1 MKQPTPIEDVATIVA
16 YAELALSYA
25 KHGDTDEAE
34 VLFLAMRKSLET
46 RYDPHLLNEKVVKIL
61 QDIKNRVSI
70 STSLFYG
77 GSNRQN

>member
-1 MKQPTPIEDVATIVA
+1 MKQLTPIEDISTILA

-25 KHGDTDEAE
+25 KHGDIEEAE
-34 VLFLAMRKSLET
+34 TLFLAMRKSLET
-46 RYDPHLLNEKVVKIL
+46 RYDPHILNEKV
-61 QDIKNRVSI
+61 IKTLRGIKDRASI